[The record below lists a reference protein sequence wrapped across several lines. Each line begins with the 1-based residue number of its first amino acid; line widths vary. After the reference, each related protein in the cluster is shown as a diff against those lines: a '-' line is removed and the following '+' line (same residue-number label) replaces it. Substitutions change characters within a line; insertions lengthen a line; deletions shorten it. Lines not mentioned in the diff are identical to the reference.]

1 MLQIS
6 LAQLRRVL
14 VQFLRVSVL
23 LGRLL
28 GLEQLIPLEQKHL
41 TRERLLLVFQQQVL
55 GHSEKTK
62 SELNSKDTI

>member
-1 MLQIS
+1 M
-6 LAQLRRVL
+6 QL
-14 VQFLRVSVL
+14 LRVSVL

-28 GLEQLIPLEQKHL
+28 GLEQLILLEQKHL
-41 TRERLLLVFQQQVL
+41 MRERLLLVFQQQVL